1 MSTLSSCA
9 PVFVPRFSQSQECW
23 YTPPQQ
29 CQLDADTELDMCMT
43 HVCLQAHFEE
53 IETEHLIAI
62 ALQNATE
69 EQIKV
74 IKEKAWYEAM
84 VMNLDNVVWGSQSE

>member
-9 PVFVPRFSQSQECW
+9 PVFVPRFSQSQVEC
-23 YTPPQQ
+23 QS
-29 CQLDADTELDMCMT
+29 DADTELDMCMT